1 MAKASEWAKRVAEW
15 RESGLTAKEY
25 AAPRGWSSQSL
36 LQWSSVLKKRE
47 RLQGSRPEGT
57 KAVEMVPVKRTAQVS
72 SVPLTLR
79 VGEAELDILPGVD
92 PTLLRDVVT
101 VMREVK

>member
-25 AAPRGWSSQSL
+25 AARSGWSSQSL
-36 LQWSSVLKKRE
+36 LQWSSVLRKRE

-79 VGEAELDILPGVD
+79 VGDAALDILPGVD

-101 VMREVK
+101 VLREVK